1 MRAAVAND
9 TTTRTIT
16 LEVANAPDIDV
27 TRSYHRKPRI
37 FRPERVTVNLVDGEM
52 SSIEVSGGLVLKS
65 GATSTEV
72 GESQTFYPVGG
83 WSSPQID
90 KAPQWLQTVAAEA
103 PEGILTWRTGTDAGE
118 VQAL

>member
-1 MRAAVAND
+1 MQAAMTKD
-9 TTTRTIT
+9 TTTRVIT

-52 SSIEVSGGLVLKS
+52 RSVKVSGGLVLKS
-65 GATSTEV
+65 GAASTEV
-72 GESQTFYPVGG
+72 GESEAFYPVGS
-83 WSSPQID
+83 WSSPKID
-90 KAPQWLQTVAAEA
+90 KAPQWLQMVAAEA
-103 PEGILTWRTGTDAGE
+103 PLGILSWRTGTDAGE